1 MLHHGG
7 ADAVP
12 QFFAAIIGRTHDP
25 AQSAHSRNQ
34 FSFKI
39 FCIGSG
45 NQIAGGDLLDHKMT
59 VSAIHQPGGKIIVIT
74 FLPLIERGGNAQVAV
89 RDKFTLIHIPE
100 EKTFRF
106 NGLRDRSN
114 IVHQIDHP

>member
-7 ADAVP
+7 TNAVP
-12 QFFAAIIGRTHDP
+12 QFFAAVKWRTHDP

-45 NQIAGGDLLDHKMT
+45 NQIPGCDLLDHKVA
-59 VSAIHQPGGKIIVIT
+59 VSAIHQPCGKIVVVT
-74 FLPLIERGGNAQVAV
+74 FLPLI
-89 RDKFTLIHIPE
+89 K
-100 EKTFRF
+100 
-106 NGLRDRSN
+106 
-114 IVHQIDHP
+114 